1 MRSSKPT
8 IVDVAKAAGVSIGTV
23 SAVIHGKRTVNAE
36 IRERVSKA
44 IAELGYVPNALAQSM
59 RFRSTRTIGVAVWH
73 LAKHIMETIQAAQDV
88 LYEAGYVTLVAPYS
102 GRQERELD
110 FIKALL
116 QRQVDGFIISQ
127 RSESDAT
134 LNETLK
140 GANVPI
146 VMIDRDTSLFDTVLI
161 DHQSAIYQATEHLL
175 QLGHRRILLMSGDKT
190 IHPSRERI
198 LAYEAAHKAAKA
210 KVDRELIRTDEFSAQ
225 YGFVQTMSMMARP
238 SPPTAIIASG
248 LVVPGVLRA
257 LTREGLRIPEDI
269 SLVSCSDTELTELAT
284 PPITSERW
292 NASEVGLV
300 AAGLLLDRLKSA
312 TSPKPRRVLVPAE
325 MAFRYSCAPPPSM
338 RASRKAR

>member
-1 MRSSKPT
+1 
-8 IVDVAKAAGVSIGTV
+8 TV

-88 LYEAGYVTLVAPYS
+88 LYEAGYVTLLAPYS

-146 VMIDRDTSLFDTVLI
+146 VMIDRDTSL
-161 DHQSAIYQATEHLL
+161 
-175 QLGHRRILLMSGDKT
+175 
-190 IHPSRERI
+190 
-198 LAYEAAHKAAKA
+198 
-210 KVDRELIRTDEFSAQ
+210 
-225 YGFVQTMSMMARP
+225 
-238 SPPTAIIASG
+238 
-248 LVVPGVLRA
+248 
-257 LTREGLRIPEDI
+257 
-269 SLVSCSDTELTELAT
+269 
-284 PPITSERW
+284 
-292 NASEVGLV
+292 
-300 AAGLLLDRLKSA
+300 
-312 TSPKPRRVLVPAE
+312 
-325 MAFRYSCAPPPSM
+325 
-338 RASRKAR
+338 